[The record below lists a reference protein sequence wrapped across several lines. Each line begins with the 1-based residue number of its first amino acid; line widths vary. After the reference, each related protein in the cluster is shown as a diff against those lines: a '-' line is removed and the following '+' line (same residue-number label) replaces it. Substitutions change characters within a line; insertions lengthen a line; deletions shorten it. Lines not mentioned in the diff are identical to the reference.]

1 MDKKELKSQLDEVK
15 AKIKTNSKDAH
26 FAESLISDLLSIK
39 GQMMIEPTRVH
50 IEECDVEE
58 TFRGETFEM
67 YRTKKGEAVFHTF
80 GGLTVIAD
88 PRLISLN
95 GTISTIVNAT
105 REGAMDDL
113 TDEER
118 EQFILDVSATAHLL
132 NLPAFVFSNLD
143 FKYEMARK
151 ALEFIRTTYEQAMEA
166 PLQEEKPEEDRIF
179 EDGVKAA
186 EAVAKEMQNIKPE

>member
-1 MDKKELKSQLDEVK
+1 MDKKELKSQLNEVK
-15 AKIKTNSKDAH
+15 AKIKANSKDAH

-50 IEECDVEE
+50 IEENDVEE

-95 GTISTIVNAT
+95 GTISSIIDAT
-105 REGAMDDL
+105 REGAMDNL

-143 FKYEMARK
+143 FKYEMARRTVG
-151 ALEFIRTTYEQAMEA
+151 FIRDTYEQSMNA
-166 PLQEEKPEEDRIF
+166 PLQDETPDEDRVF
-179 EDGVKAA
+179 EDGVKAS
-186 EAVAKEMQNIKPE
+186 EALATGMKQIKPE

>member
-1 MDKKELKSQLDEVK
+1 MDKKELKSQLNEVK
-15 AKIKTNSKDAH
+15 AKIKANSKDAH
-26 FAESLISDLLSIK
+26 FVESLISDLLSIK

-50 IEECDVEE
+50 IEENDVEE

-95 GTISTIVNAT
+95 GTISSIIDAT
-105 REGAMDDL
+105 REGAMDNL

-143 FKYEMARK
+143 FKYEMARRTVG
-151 ALEFIRTTYEQAMEA
+151 FIRDTYEQSMNA
-166 PLQEEKPEEDRIF
+166 PLQDETPDEDRVF
-179 EDGVKAA
+179 EDGVKAS
-186 EAVAKEMQNIKPE
+186 EALATGMKQIKPE